1 LKTFDSAHPLCSV
14 FAARTDTPSHA
25 GAGGLAFA
33 IRSGVNFFLLLFRI
47 TRTSRKARTA
57 LVLHALFGPDSFR
70 FAAMLG
76 TFVAIYKFLINAL
89 PLASLPADFPSP
101 LLPRTQNGAGLLGG
115 EAGDDSRAL
124 WADEGAVT
132 PPGWIAH
139 DLTNNSGKGKGIVGG
154 ENGTITMTPKVKTK
168 LSAQA
173 VAHEI
178 WVRKRGRRW
187 HAFLAGAL
195 GGGVAILFEK
205 QGRRVGIA
213 QQMFVRYVSLSV
225 VSFP

>member
-1 LKTFDSAHPLCSV
+1 
-14 FAARTDTPSHA
+14 
-25 GAGGLAFA
+25 
-33 IRSGVNFFLLLFRI
+33 
-47 TRTSRKARTA
+47 
-57 LVLHALFGPDSFR
+57 
-70 FAAMLG
+70 MLG

-89 PLASLPADFPSP
+89 PLASFSADFSSS
-101 LLPRTQNGAGLLGG
+101 LLPRTLSEAGLLAG
-115 EAGDDSRAL
+115 EAGDDRRAV
-124 WADEGAVT
+124 WADEDAVT
-132 PPGWIAH
+132 PPEWIAH
-139 DLTNNSGKGKGIVGG
+139 DLTTNSGKGKDIVGE
-154 ENGTITMTPKVKTK
+154 ENGTITMTPKIKTK

-195 GGGVAILFEK
+195 GGGIAILFEK

-213 QQMFVRYVSLSV
+213 QQMFVRYAFLSV

>member
-1 LKTFDSAHPLCSV
+1 
-14 FAARTDTPSHA
+14 
-25 GAGGLAFA
+25 
-33 IRSGVNFFLLLFRI
+33 VNFFLLLFRI

-89 PLASLPADFPSP
+89 PLASPPADFSPS
-101 LLPRTQNGAGLLGG
+101 LLPRTRSEVGSLSR
-115 EAGDDSRAL
+115 ETVDDGRTL
-124 WADEGAVT
+124 WADEDVIT
-132 PPGWIAH
+132 PPEWIAH
-139 DLTNNSGKGKGIVGG
+139 DLTNNSGKGKGIMGG
-154 ENGTITMTPKVKTK
+154 DNGTITMAPKVKTK

-187 HAFLAGAL
+187 HAFLAGTL
-195 GGGVAILFEK
+195 GGGIAIMFEK

-213 QQMFVRYVSLSV
+213 QQMFVRCVSLSV
-225 VSFP
+225 VSFS